1 MKDNELIVVDIHL
14 YFQTPRVW
22 QSICGRV
29 NPWQWPD
36 KHKQAGTD
44 LPCWNITPANIPKYS
59 CSHIQIHIV
68 HRVAEKCFNK
78 TIFKL
83 IYFLYI
89 SLMVMTPHHLYI
101 YIMVSSYGTAD
112 VFFSFFFDELA
123 AQHSNTWLVLAVA
136 VGAPPSSPAP
146 PVHICYRVIH
156 VCYMRVIPYM
166 LYVQFQYFFHAHSS
180 ILWMYWK

>member
-1 MKDNELIVVDIHL
+1 MALLSKAPLTEWLHPREKTKRERETEHHYRVREKSKRMKDNELIVVDIHL

-44 LPCWNITPANIPKYS
+44 LLCWNITPSNIPKYS

-112 VFFSFFFDELA
+112 VFFSSFF
-123 AQHSNTWLVLAVA
+123 SM
-136 VGAPPSSPAP
+136 SSLLN
-146 PVHICYRVIH
+146 I
-156 VCYMRVIPYM
+156 
-166 LYVQFQYFFHAHSS
+166 Q
-180 ILWMYWK
+180 ILG